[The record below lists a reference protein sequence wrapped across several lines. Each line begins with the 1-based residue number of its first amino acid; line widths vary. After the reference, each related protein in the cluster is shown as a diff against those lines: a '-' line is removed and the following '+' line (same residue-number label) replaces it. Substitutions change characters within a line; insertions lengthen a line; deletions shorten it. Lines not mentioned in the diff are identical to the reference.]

1 MPQSKLAD
9 KTEPERPWT
18 RRQLAGA
25 PPRGDAAQAGR
36 SRWPVQA
43 PGADTPRGRLV
54 RLCAQPALLSHKNAN
69 YMAECFYISTE
80 TSNDLEG
87 GNSKCQWRFHH
98 EM

>member
-43 PGADTPRGRLV
+43 PGADTFV
-54 RLCAQPALLSHKNAN
+54 RTTSPLSHKNAN